1 MVNDLTKR
9 TFNFSKS
16 IILYC
21 DFLPKT
27 AAGRNI
33 AYQIVRSGTSV
44 GANYRAVQRARRDR
58 EFIAKM
64 NIVLEEADESLFWL
78 EIIKDTGIINSH
90 QTDVLLK
97 ESNELVAIFVSILKK
112 MKKK

>member
-1 MVNDLTKR
+1 M
-9 TFNFSKS
+9 
-16 IILYC
+16 YC

-33 AYQIVRSGTSV
+33 AYQIVSSGTSV
-44 GANYRAVQRARRDR
+44 GANYRAVQRARSDR

-78 EIIKDTGIINSH
+78 EIIKDTEIINSH
-90 QTDVLLK
+90 QTDLLLK

-112 MKKK
+112 MQGKLEVRG